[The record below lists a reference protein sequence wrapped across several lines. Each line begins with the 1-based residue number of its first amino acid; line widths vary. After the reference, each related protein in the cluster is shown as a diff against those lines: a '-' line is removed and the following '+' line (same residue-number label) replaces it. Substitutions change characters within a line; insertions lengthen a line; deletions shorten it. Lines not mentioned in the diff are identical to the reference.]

1 MKKLLVL
8 LLFFVTLTGCVLPL
22 PTVPTNP
29 TDPTESKT
37 EVLEKEQLATPNIKV
52 DQSGLASFAVKN
64 ATSYIYVLN
73 DGEAVT
79 TESSTLQLNKG
90 DTLKVKAVGD
100 DINFTD
106 SNWSQLVTCKVEYN
120 PGTNP
125 DLNDGYTEFPWI

>member
-79 TESSTLQLNKG
+79 TKNSTLLLKEG
-90 DTLKVKAVGD
+90 DTLKVMAVGD
-100 DINFTD
+100 DVHYTD
-106 SNWSQLVTCKVEYN
+106 SNWSQLVTYQTEN
-120 PGTNP
+120 NNTNE
-125 DLNDGYTEFPWI
+125 GYTEFPWI

>member
-37 EVLEKEQLATPNIKV
+37 EVLEKLATPKIIIDEN
-52 DQSGLASFAVKN
+52 GLASFSVDN
-64 ATSYIYVLN
+64 ASSYIYVLN
-73 DGEAVT
+73 DSEAVS
-79 TESSTLQLNKG
+79 TESSTLQLSKG

>member
-37 EVLEKEQLATPNIKV
+37 EVLEKLATPKIIIDEN
-52 DQSGLASFAVKN
+52 GLASFSVDN
-64 ATSYIYVLN
+64 ASSYIYVLN
-73 DGEAVT
+73 DSEAVS

-106 SNWSQLVTCKVEYN
+106 SNWSQLVTC
-120 PGTNP
+120 
-125 DLNDGYTEFPWI
+125 